1 MDPGGSERV
10 SAGEH
15 DGSRERRTR
24 RLATLSFIAL
34 IAAGVALYAW
44 IQVSSPSAAPASA
57 QPLFPTL
64 APPGGGGP
72 GSGEIAPLFTVP
84 TLDGG
89 SFSLEDHLANDG
101 RPVFLNLW
109 ASWCL
114 PCRQEMPALEAAAAR
129 HPGVRFV
136 GVAVRDRVDSAA
148 AFAAEV
154 GVTYTLGVD
163 VDGIVDQEYPI
174 LGMPA
179 TFIISPEGVVLK
191 RVYGQLLESQI
202 DADLA
207 TFFGG

>member
-1 MDPGGSERV
+1 MDSGGNDDGT
-10 SAGEH
+10 AGER
-15 DGSRERRTR
+15 DEFRERRTR
-24 RLATLSFIAL
+24 RLVTLSFIAL

-44 IQVSSPSAAPASA
+44 IQVSSPVASPANA
-57 QPLFPTL
+57 GPLFPTL

-72 GSGEIAPLFTVP
+72 GSGETAPLFTVP

-89 SFSLEDHLANDG
+89 TFSLEEHLANDG
-101 RPVFLNLW
+101 RPLLLNLW
-109 ASWCL
+109 ASWCI
-114 PCRQEMPALEAAAAR
+114 PCRAEMPALEAVAAR

-136 GVAVRDRVDSAA
+136 GVAVRNSVGDAA
-148 AFAAEV
+148 ELAAEV

-163 VDGIVDQEYPI
+163 VDGVVDGEYPI

-179 TFIISPEGVVLK
+179 TFLISPEGIVLK

-202 DADLA
+202 DAELA